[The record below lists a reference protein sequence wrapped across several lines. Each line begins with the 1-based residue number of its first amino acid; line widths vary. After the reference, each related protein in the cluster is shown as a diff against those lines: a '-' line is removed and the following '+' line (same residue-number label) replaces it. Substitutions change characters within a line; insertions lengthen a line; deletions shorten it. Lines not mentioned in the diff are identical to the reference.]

1 MKFGKKEGGGPLGAL
16 QNLLSGPQIANEAK
30 KPSNHDLFLNC
41 VYASLKLAM
50 TVSWSVCLLVHPSVM
65 ISFFGVCGF
74 WAAAPKGS
82 MTYAFTHMG
91 NFRLLLDLDLWAEIW
106 AWRLDLGLK
115 ARIWAARLG
124 FGPDFIPEGGDGR
137 RRWKRRRRK
146 NFPICVKA

>member
-16 QNLLSGPQIANEAK
+16 QNLLSRPQIANEAK

-91 NFRLLLDLDLWAEIW
+91 NFLLLPLLQ
-106 AWRLDLGLK
+106 RT
-115 ARIWAARLG
+115 
-124 FGPDFIPEGGDGR
+124 PPQIPALRPKFQPRGR
-137 RRWKRRRRK
+137 NPSLEAQILTLRT
-146 NFPICVKA
+146 